1 LARVTVEDCL
11 EKVSNRFSLVHL
23 VAKRAKQLMKGA
35 TEVISGRENKTVVT
49 SLREV
54 AAGKVY
60 FDTEGGLVDTDEA
73 IEADISR

>member
-1 LARVTVEDCL
+1 
-11 EKVSNRFSLVHL
+11 
-23 VAKRAKQLMKGA
+23 MKGA